1 MKPNKKLPAVLFF
14 LFIWTPLSLAAGLYV
29 GAVVFVGKASLK
41 AEPSLTLL
49 PKAWVAAKLSAT
61 TKQALMMGTA
71 AAALAALVPMVF
83 FAVLLLMKPKREL
96 HGSSRFATA
105 AEIAQAGL
113 LMPPKKYRKAEYPD
127 ILVGKFKGK
136 YLRWASNEF
145 MFLAARTRSG
155 KGVSTVVPNC
165 LHYAHSMVI
174 YDPKLENYLIS
185 AGFRATMLKQKVFLF
200 NPSGKM
206 PEHETNPTQP
216 PMSHRWNP
224 MTYIRRNPLYAYK
237 DLSNMA
243 KILIPKSPKDTGTSN
258 FFTDNA
264 RKLFVGLGLYLI
276 ETESERDLADYR
288 QRTTLTN
295 LFKLTVPQDGSTLFE
310 WIKNELDS
318 RNEAGKPLS
327 EQAQTLLRAF
337 ANSNAKSGNDVLST
351 MTTPLGIF
359 LDPVVEA
366 VTSADDFRLDK
377 VRQELMTIYVGVI
390 PTEAE
395 TFSRLLNLFFSQLVN
410 VNVEQGLPENNVV
423 RGKTKFPYQ
432 CLLLMDEFT
441 ALGAVPAI
449 SEGVSYI
456 AGYGLRLLIII
467 QAPSQVEAVY
477 GRDNMRTFFTNFTMR
492 VFFTPREQ
500 WEAEE
505 YSKIIGDET
514 FKAKSRSSS
523 MGKGSSTSTSDQRRA
538 VMNPDEI
545 KRMPMEN
552 CVIDMAGV
560 PAVYAEKIVY
570 WRDPVFKERALMP
583 PPQIPVLEVVLK
595 QGQRNSITPARTEDI
610 PAEELPA
617 TDPRTIGNAAEM
629 AFCLAKGNVRAGD
642 DQDFIIRQ
650 AENAAQTFAVDSRP
664 LLAKLLDYVGKLEK
678 QAA

>member
-1 MKPNKKLPAVLFF
+1 
-14 LFIWTPLSLAAGLYV
+14 
-29 GAVVFVGKASLK
+29 
-41 AEPSLTLL
+41 
-49 PKAWVAAKLSAT
+49 
-61 TKQALMMGTA
+61 
-71 AAALAALVPMVF
+71 
-83 FAVLLLMKPKREL
+83 MKPK
-96 HGSSRFATA
+96 T
-105 AEIAQAGL
+105 
-113 LMPPKKYRKAEYPD
+113 
-127 ILVGKFKGK
+127 
-136 YLRWASNEF
+136 
-145 MFLAARTRSG
+145 
-155 KGVSTVVPNC
+155 
-165 LHYAHSMVI
+165 
-174 YDPKLENYLIS
+174 
-185 AGFRATMLKQKVFLF
+185 
-200 NPSGKM
+200 
-206 PEHETNPTQP
+206 
-216 PMSHRWNP
+216 
-224 MTYIRRNPLYAYK
+224 
-237 DLSNMA
+237 DLS
-243 KILIPKSPKDTGTSN
+243 SQC
-258 FFTDNA
+258 
-264 RKLFVGLGLYLI
+264 R
-276 ETESERDLADYR
+276 
-288 QRTTLTN
+288 
-295 LFKLTVPQDGSTLFE
+295 
-310 WIKNELDS
+310 
-318 RNEAGKPLS
+318 
-327 EQAQTLLRAF
+327 TLLQEF
-337 ANSNAKSGNDVLST
+337 ANNDQETAMNILAS
-351 MTTPLGIF
+351 MTAPLGIF
-359 LDPVVEA
+359 LDPVVEMA
-366 VTSADDFRLDK
+366 TSDDDFRLDQ
-377 VRQELMTIYVGVI
+377 VRQELMTVYVGVV
-390 PTEAE
+390 PTEAA

-410 VNVEQGLPENNVV
+410 VNVEQGLPENNIV

-545 KRMPMEN
+545 KRMPMTD

-570 WRDPVFKERALMP
+570 WQDPVFKERAFMTA
-583 PPQIPVLEVVLK
+583 PQIPVLKVKLK
-595 QGQRNSITPARTEDI
+595 QGRHNSIAPARTEDI